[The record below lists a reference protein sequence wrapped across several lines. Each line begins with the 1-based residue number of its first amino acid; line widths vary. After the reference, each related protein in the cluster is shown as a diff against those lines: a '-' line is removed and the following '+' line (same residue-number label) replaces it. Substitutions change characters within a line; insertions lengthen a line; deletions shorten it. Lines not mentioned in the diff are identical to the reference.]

1 MTNYLGHPFNHLLS
15 PITHSDIGLSRT
27 NILRGVLMLILSLSS
42 YLPTE
47 IRRIAWINKIFY
59 PLTGLL
65 LV

>member
-1 MTNYLGHPFNHLLS
+1 
-15 PITHSDIGLSRT
+15 
-27 NILRGVLMLILSLSS
+27 MLILSLSS